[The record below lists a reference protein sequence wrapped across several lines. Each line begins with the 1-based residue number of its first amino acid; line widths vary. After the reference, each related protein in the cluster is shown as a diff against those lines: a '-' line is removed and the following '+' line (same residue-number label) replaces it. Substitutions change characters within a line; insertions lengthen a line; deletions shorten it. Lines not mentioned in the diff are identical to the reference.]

1 MLAAALTIACPLAVG
16 AALALASWIL
26 RPRHPP
32 CSGPCMARAPRLAWS
47 ILCAST
53 LRSASSLACL
63 CWKHCSWQCSSCCPA
78 PEAHWLWTALCS
90 SNSVTRAAAAFNS
103 TSLFLSFHSAFE
115 AILIF
120 TSSILCCCLASLLAC
135 TCRAAPL
142 LLKRHRT
149 HLSPSP
155 PL

>member
-115 AILIF
+115 AIFIF
-120 TSSILCCCLASLLAC
+120 THNSQFGLFSFLRATSTTMQTTMAPMGSIHVV
-135 TCRAAPL
+135 T
-142 LLKRHRT
+142 
-149 HLSPSP
+149 
-155 PL
+155 